1 MAIRFQELYDETS
14 KQYQLRLLAG
24 ERGMDSV
31 VSWVHMVEDET
42 IVSRFGGTELA
53 VTTGIKAGTQGWLL
67 HLAASMK
74 KAGCAGWSPY
84 VFALP
89 ERDQERL
96 SVLLSSSGPFSSSRI
111 RP

>member
-74 KAGCAGWSPY
+74 KAG
-84 VFALP
+84 
-89 ERDQERL
+89 
-96 SVLLSSSGPFSSSRI
+96 
-111 RP
+111 